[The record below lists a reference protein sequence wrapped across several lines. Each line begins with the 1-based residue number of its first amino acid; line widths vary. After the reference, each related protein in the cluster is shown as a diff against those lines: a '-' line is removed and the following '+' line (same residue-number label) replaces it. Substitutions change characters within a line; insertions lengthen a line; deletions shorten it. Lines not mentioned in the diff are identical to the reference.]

1 MSGKTDSISF
11 ATRWRPDFRYR
22 DDKFV
27 EVGLKNFE
35 STEPS
40 VTDKEAYR
48 LTLASLRGEMAQGS
62 GKPDVGSYSLQPG
75 QEYDPKTDFSFL
87 NRKDLTI
94 VELDDYMKIM
104 KTQLEEAD
112 EALSVKIKKELAQ
125 AELKS
130 QQLKKEQVDKNSEV
144 E

>member
-1 MSGKTDSISF
+1 MSGKINSVSF

-22 DDKFV
+22 DDKFI
-27 EVGLKNFE
+27 EVGLKNFD

-48 LTLASLRGEMAQGS
+48 LTLASLRGEMAQGTGS
-62 GKPDVGSYSLQPG
+62 RDVGSYSLQPG
-75 QEYDPKTDFSFL
+75 QEYDPATDFSFL

-94 VELDDYMKIM
+94 VELDDYMKVM
-104 KTQLEEAD
+104 KTQLEKAD

-130 QQLKKEQVDKNSEV
+130 QQLKKEQSDKNSEV